1 MQAVLWAPAALGLF
15 GSACD
20 PAGKT
25 EAQPQVAEAAKPAVA
40 AAAPAPAGEAAASA
54 PAAPSYPERWGMD
67 PYDPESEEEHGCV
80 VGDWC
85 GPLAAAKPFANVGA
99 GEEMGCPARVHHV
112 PDAKVKKTDKVYVG
126 FSFDPMMQGRLRP
139 MATREGREAAKS
151 DDLCCYHWYNY
162 CSGRP
167 LLAEDDEDSAQVAP
181 VTAEQAWSRGEV
193 APMGAIDPA
202 LREHVAALWLRDA
215 RLEHASIASF
225 ARTTLELLAVGAAPW
240 LIAASQR
247 AGLDE
252 VEHAEACFALAS
264 RYAGEPLGP
273 GPLPA
278 LPPRALD
285 LAGLAE
291 ATFIEG
297 CVGETIAAL
306 VATRAAQQCTDP
318 TITPVLAKIAED
330 EARHAELAWATV
342 TDALLRGGTAVAAAV
357 RAAAER
363 IRARTLAPAPT
374 GPSWAAPLLAAHGR
388 LDEASAAQARVDAWR
403 EIIEPTLE
411 ELLAAAP
418 KALRAV

>member
-25 EAQPQVAEAAKPAVA
+25 EARPQVVESTKPSVEATAT
-40 AAAPAPAGEAAASA
+40 APASAVVASA
-54 PAAPSYPERWGMD
+54 PPAPRYPERWGMD

-85 GPLAAAKPFANVGA
+85 GPVSAATPFANVGA

-112 PDAKVKKTDKVYVG
+112 PDAKVKKSDKVYVG
-126 FSFDPMMQGRLRP
+126 FSFDQMMQGRLRP

-167 LLAEDDEDSAQVAP
+167 LLAAGDEASAQVAP
-181 VTAEQAWSRGEV
+181 VTAERAWSRGE
-193 APMGAIDPA
+193 AGPPEAMDPG

-264 RYAGEPLGP
+264 RYAGEPVGP

-306 VATRAAQQCTDP
+306 VATRAAERCTDP
-318 TITPVLAKIAED
+318 VIAAALAKIAED

-342 TDALLRGGTAVAAAV
+342 TDALLRGGAGAAAAL

-374 GPSWAAPLLAAHGR
+374 GSPWDAASLAAHGR
-388 LDEASAAQARVDAWR
+388 LDEASAAHARVDAWR
-403 EIIEPTLE
+403 EIIEPTLA

-418 KALRAV
+418 ATLRAV